1 MLEAVYRPRAAHDLE
16 SALVYLGEVQK
27 APQAARDLYSE
38 IEAAID
44 LLCET
49 PEIGRRFTD
58 SALAHDD
65 YRSWLVGNYR
75 IFYSH
80 DSELLTIWRI
90 IHTQQDRDDYSIID
104 V

>member
-16 SALVYLGEVQK
+16 SILVYLGEIQK

-38 IEAAID
+38 IEMAID

-49 PEIGRRFTD
+49 PEIGPRFTD
-58 SALAHDD
+58 SALAHDN
-65 YRSWLVGNYR
+65 YRSWLVGSYR
-75 IFYSH
+75 IFYSY

-90 IHTQQDRDDYSIID
+90 IHTRQDRDDYSIVDI
-104 V
+104 